1 MSKIYQQSLC
11 YVKFSIFIEK
21 FWSNYFPSRQL
32 LLKTGSDTKF
42 FTLSSSTQAII
53 IFAVFIFV
61 GWSLFSSL
69 IFTFKALNL
78 GVNKEYFA
86 RSNVNYEDR
95 IEQISDEKYSYF
107 QRVKDAE
114 AKLREALEAI
124 EDFQVEIT
132 KAQIREE
139 ELQSG
144 ILILQGLIKQ
154 TKNNNFIGLEE
165 QKNRLNN
172 VIGLQQENTIDT
184 LPRISILMSLLEE
197 TVKERDDIKAK
208 LAKALEKV
216 DQLSY
221 EADLS
226 QQNNE
231 QIFRQIEEALVIS
244 VKPLEKMFKSVGLD
258 LNSLL
263 NVIRNTYSGYGGPNL
278 PISKLPIDSLTN
290 NEKLA
295 AKMVDQI
302 LELGAWRIAV
312 QKIPFAHPLNETFQY
327 TSGFG
332 PRWGT
337 MHYGTDMAAKHGSAI
352 LATADGV
359 INFAGWEKGYGKL
372 IKIKHDFGYETRYAH
387 LSKINVSVGQKIS
400 QGDRI
405 GKMGNTG
412 RSTGTHLHYEIR
424 RNGKPI
430 NPMKYIRARQNVF

>member
-1 MSKIYQQSLC
+1 MLRKI
-11 YVKFSIFIEK
+11 SIYIEK

-78 GVNKEYFA
+78 GVKEDYFA
-86 RSNVNYEDR
+86 RSNVKYEDR

-144 ILILQGLIKQ
+144 ILILQELIKQ
-154 TKNNNFIGLEE
+154 TNNNNFAGLEE

-172 VIGLQQENTIDT
+172 VAGLQQENTINT

-197 TVKERDDIKAK
+197 TVKERDDIKEK
-208 LAKALEKV
+208 LVKALKKV

-258 LNSLL
+258 LNSIL

-387 LSKINVSVGQKIS
+387 LSKINVSVGQRIS

-424 RNGKPI
+424 KNGKPI

>member
-1 MSKIYQQSLC
+1 M
-11 YVKFSIFIEK
+11 
-21 FWSNYFPSRQL
+21 
-32 LLKTGSDTKF
+32 
-42 FTLSSSTQAII
+42 
-53 IFAVFIFV
+53 
-61 GWSLFSSL
+61 
-69 IFTFKALNL
+69 
-78 GVNKEYFA
+78 
-86 RSNVNYEDR
+86 NYEDR
-95 IEQISDEKYSYF
+95 IEQISDEKYSYL

-197 TVKERDDIKAK
+197 TVKERDDVKAK

-387 LSKINVSVGQKIS
+387 LSKINVSVGQRIS

>member
-1 MSKIYQQSLC
+1 MLRKI
-11 YVKFSIFIEK
+11 SILIEK

-78 GVNKEYFA
+78 GVKEDYFA

-124 EDFQVEIT
+124 EDFQIEIT

-144 ILILQGLIKQ
+144 ILILQELIKQ
-154 TKNNNFIGLEE
+154 TKKNNFAGLEE

-172 VIGLQQENTIDT
+172 VTGLQQENTIDT
-184 LPRISILMSLLEE
+184 LPRISILLSLLEE

-208 LAKALEKV
+208 LVKALKKV

-258 LNSLL
+258 LNSIL

-278 PISKLPIDSLTN
+278 PISQLPIDSLTN

-387 LSKINVSVGQKIS
+387 LSKISVSVGQRIS

>member
-1 MSKIYQQSLC
+1 MLR
-11 YVKFSIFIEK
+11 KFSIFIEK

-95 IEQISDEKYSYF
+95 IEQISDERYLYF

-114 AKLREALEAI
+114 AKLRDALEAI

-144 ILILQGLIKQ
+144 ILILQRLIKQ

-172 VIGLQQENTIDT
+172 VTGLQKENTTDT

-244 VKPLEKMFKSVGLD
+244 VEPLEKMFKSVGLD

-387 LSKINVSVGQKIS
+387 LSKISVSVGQRVS

>member
-1 MSKIYQQSLC
+1 MLR
-11 YVKFSIFIEK
+11 KFSIFIEK

-61 GWSLFSSL
+61 SWSLFSSL

-78 GVNKEYFA
+78 GGKEDYFA

-95 IEQISDEKYSYF
+95 IEQISDEKSSYF
-107 QRVKDAE
+107 QRVKDTE
-114 AKLREALEAI
+114 AKLKKALEAI

-172 VIGLQQENTIDT
+172 VIGLQQENTIDA

-197 TVKERDDIKAK
+197 TVKERDDIKEK

-387 LSKINVSVGQKIS
+387 LSKINVSVGQRVS

>member
-1 MSKIYQQSLC
+1 MLRKI
-11 YVKFSIFIEK
+11 SILIEK

-32 LLKTGSDTKF
+32 LIKTGSDTKF

-61 GWSLFSSL
+61 SWSLFSSL

-78 GVNKEYFA
+78 GGKEDYFA

-107 QRVKDAE
+107 QKVEKAE
-114 AKLREALEAI
+114 AKLNEALEAI
-124 EDFQVEIT
+124 EDFQLEIT

-144 ILILQGLIKQ
+144 ILILQELIKQ
-154 TKNNNFIGLEE
+154 TKNNNFAGLEE

-172 VIGLQQENTIDT
+172 VAGLQQENTINT

-197 TVKERDDIKAK
+197 TVKERVDIKEK
-208 LAKALEKV
+208 LVKALKKV
-216 DQLSY
+216 EQLSY
-221 EADLS
+221 EADLY

-258 LNSLL
+258 LNSILK
-263 NVIRNTYSGYGGPNL
+263 VIRYTYSGYGGPNL
-278 PISKLPIDSLTN
+278 PISKLPIDKLTN

-387 LSKINVSVGQKIS
+387 LSKISVSVGQKIS

>member
-1 MSKIYQQSLC
+1 MLRKI
-11 YVKFSIFIEK
+11 SILIEK

-78 GVNKEYFA
+78 GVKEDYFA

-114 AKLREALEAI
+114 AKLREALKAI

-144 ILILQGLIKQ
+144 ILILQELIKQ
-154 TKNNNFIGLEE
+154 TKKNNFAGLEE

-172 VIGLQQENTIDT
+172 VTGLQQENTINT

-208 LAKALEKV
+208 LVKALKKV

-258 LNSLL
+258 LNSIL

-278 PISKLPIDSLTN
+278 PISQLPIDSLTN

-387 LSKINVSVGQKIS
+387 LSKISVSVGQRIS

>member
-1 MSKIYQQSLC
+1 MLR
-11 YVKFSIFIEK
+11 KFSIFIEK

-95 IEQISDEKYSYF
+95 IEQISDERYLYF

-114 AKLREALEAI
+114 AKLRDALEAI

-165 QKNRLNN
+165 QKNRLNS

-258 LNSLL
+258 LNGLL

-387 LSKINVSVGQKIS
+387 LSKINVSVGQRIS

>member
-1 MSKIYQQSLC
+1 MFSKI
-11 YVKFSIFIEK
+11 SIFIEK
-21 FWSNYFPSRQL
+21 FWSNYFPNRQL
-32 LLKTGSDTKF
+32 LLKTGSDTRF
-42 FTLSSSTQAII
+42 ITLSSSTQAII

-78 GVNKEYFA
+78 GAKEEYFD

-172 VIGLQQENTIDT
+172 VTGLQQENTIDT

-387 LSKINVSVGQKIS
+387 LSKINVSVGQRIS
-400 QGDRI
+400 QGDQI

>member
-1 MSKIYQQSLC
+1 MLSKI
-11 YVKFSIFIEK
+11 SIFIGK
-21 FWSNYFPSRQL
+21 FWSNYFPNRQL

-42 FTLSSSTQAII
+42 ITLSSSTQAII

-78 GVNKEYFA
+78 GAKEEYFD

-154 TKNNNFIGLEE
+154 TKNNNLIGLEE
-165 QKNRLNN
+165 QKNRFNN
-172 VIGLQQENTIDT
+172 VTALQQENTIDT

-278 PISKLPIDSLTN
+278 PISKLPIDSLTK

-387 LSKINVSVGQKIS
+387 LAKINVSVGQRIS
-400 QGDRI
+400 QGDQI

>member
-1 MSKIYQQSLC
+1 MLRKI
-11 YVKFSIFIEK
+11 SILIEK

-78 GVNKEYFA
+78 GVKEDYFA

-144 ILILQGLIKQ
+144 ILILQELIKQ
-154 TKNNNFIGLEE
+154 TKNNNFAGLEE

-172 VIGLQQENTIDT
+172 VTGLQQENTINT
-184 LPRISILMSLLEE
+184 LPRISILLSLLEE

-208 LAKALEKV
+208 LVKALKNV

-258 LNSLL
+258 LNSIL

-278 PISKLPIDSLTN
+278 PISQLPIDSLTN

-387 LSKINVSVGQKIS
+387 LSKISVSVGQRIS

>member
-1 MSKIYQQSLC
+1 MLRKI
-11 YVKFSIFIEK
+11 SILIEK

-78 GVNKEYFA
+78 GVKEDYFA

-144 ILILQGLIKQ
+144 ILILQKLIKQ
-154 TKNNNFIGLEE
+154 TKKNNFAGLEE

-172 VIGLQQENTIDT
+172 VTGLQQENTINT
-184 LPRISILMSLLEE
+184 LPRISILLSLLEE

-208 LAKALEKV
+208 LVKALKNV

-258 LNSLL
+258 LNSIL

-278 PISKLPIDSLTN
+278 PISQLPIDSLTN

-387 LSKINVSVGQKIS
+387 LSKISVSVGQRIS

>member
-1 MSKIYQQSLC
+1 MLSKI
-11 YVKFSIFIEK
+11 SIFIGK
-21 FWSNYFPSRQL
+21 FWSNYFPNRQL

-42 FTLSSSTQAII
+42 ITLSSSTQAII

-144 ILILQGLIKQ
+144 ILILQELIKQ
-154 TKNNNFIGLEE
+154 TKNNNFAGLEE

-172 VIGLQQENTIDT
+172 VAGLQQENTINT
-184 LPRISILMSLLEE
+184 LPRIPILLSLLEE

-208 LAKALEKV
+208 LVKALKKV

-278 PISKLPIDSLTN
+278 PISKLPIDSLTK

-387 LSKINVSVGQKIS
+387 LSKINVSVGQRIS

>member
-1 MSKIYQQSLC
+1 MLRKI
-11 YVKFSIFIEK
+11 SIYIEK

-53 IFAVFIFV
+53 IFAVFSFV

-78 GVNKEYFA
+78 GVKEDYFA
-86 RSNVNYEDR
+86 RSNVKYEDR

-144 ILILQGLIKQ
+144 ILILQELIKQ
-154 TKNNNFIGLEE
+154 TKNNNFAGLEE

-172 VIGLQQENTIDT
+172 VTGLQQENTINT
-184 LPRISILMSLLEE
+184 LPKISILMSLLEE
-197 TVKERDDIKAK
+197 TVKERDATKAK
-208 LAKALEKV
+208 LVKALKKV

-258 LNSLL
+258 LNSIL
-263 NVIRNTYSGYGGPNL
+263 NVIRKTYSGYGGPNL

-332 PRWGT
+332 QRWGT

-387 LSKINVSVGQKIS
+387 LSKISVSVGQRIS

>member
-1 MSKIYQQSLC
+1 MLRKI
-11 YVKFSIFIEK
+11 SILIEK

-32 LLKTGSDTKF
+32 LIKTGSDTKF

-61 GWSLFSSL
+61 SWSLFSSL

-78 GVNKEYFA
+78 GGKEDYFA

-107 QRVKDAE
+107 QRVKDTE

-144 ILILQGLIKQ
+144 TLILQELIKQ
-154 TKNNNFIGLEE
+154 TKNNNFAGLEE

-172 VIGLQQENTIDT
+172 VAGLQQENTINT
-184 LPRISILMSLLEE
+184 LPRIPILLSLLEE

-208 LAKALEKV
+208 LVKALKKV

-258 LNSLL
+258 LNGIL

-290 NEKLA
+290 NE
-295 AKMVDQI
+295 
-302 LELGAWRIAV
+302 
-312 QKIPFAHPLNETFQY
+312 KIPFAHPLNETFQY

-387 LSKINVSVGQKIS
+387 LSKISVSVGQKIS

>member
-1 MSKIYQQSLC
+1 MLRKI
-11 YVKFSIFIEK
+11 SIFIEK

-53 IFAVFIFV
+53 IFAVFSFV

-78 GVNKEYFA
+78 GGQEDYFA
-86 RSNVNYEDR
+86 RSNVKYEDR
-95 IEQISDEKYSYF
+95 IEQITDEKYSYF

-114 AKLREALEAI
+114 AKLREALDAI

-144 ILILQGLIKQ
+144 ILILQERIKQ
-154 TKNNNFIGLEE
+154 TKNNNFAGLEE

-172 VIGLQQENTIDT
+172 VAGLQQENTINT
-184 LPRISILMSLLEE
+184 LPKISILMSLLEE

-208 LAKALEKV
+208 LVKALKKV

-258 LNSLL
+258 LNTIL

-352 LATADGV
+352 LATSDGV

-387 LSKINVSVGQKIS
+387 LSKISVSVGQKIS

>member
-1 MSKIYQQSLC
+1 MLR
-11 YVKFSIFIEK
+11 KFSISIEK

-61 GWSLFSSL
+61 GWSLFSLL

-95 IEQISDEKYSYF
+95 IEQISDERYLYF

-114 AKLREALEAI
+114 AKLRDALEAI

-387 LSKINVSVGQKIS
+387 LSKINVSVGQRIS

>member
-1 MSKIYQQSLC
+1 MLRKI
-11 YVKFSIFIEK
+11 SILIEK

-78 GVNKEYFA
+78 GVKEDYFA

-107 QRVKDAE
+107 QRVNDAE

-144 ILILQGLIKQ
+144 ILILQELIKQ
-154 TKNNNFIGLEE
+154 TKNNNFAGLEE

-172 VIGLQQENTIDT
+172 VTGLQQENTINT
-184 LPRISILMSLLEE
+184 LPRISILLSLLEE

-208 LAKALEKV
+208 LVKALKKV

-258 LNSLL
+258 LNSIL

-278 PISKLPIDSLTN
+278 PISQLPIDSLTN

-387 LSKINVSVGQKIS
+387 LSKISVSVGQRIS

>member
-1 MSKIYQQSLC
+1 MLR
-11 YVKFSIFIEK
+11 KFSIFIEK

-32 LLKTGSDTKF
+32 LLNTGSDTKF

-95 IEQISDEKYSYF
+95 IEQISDERYLYF

-114 AKLREALEAI
+114 AKLRDALEAI

-144 ILILQGLIKQ
+144 ILILQELIKQ
-154 TKNNNFIGLEE
+154 SKNNNFAGLEE

-172 VIGLQQENTIDT
+172 VASLQQENTINT
-184 LPRISILMSLLEE
+184 LPRISILLSLLEE

-208 LAKALEKV
+208 LVKALKKV

-387 LSKINVSVGQKIS
+387 LSKINVSVGQRVS

>member
-1 MSKIYQQSLC
+1 MLSKI
-11 YVKFSIFIEK
+11 SIFIEK
-21 FWSNYFPSRQL
+21 FWSNYFPNRQL

-42 FTLSSSTQAII
+42 ITLSSSTQAII

-78 GVNKEYFA
+78 GVKEDYFA

-144 ILILQGLIKQ
+144 ILILQELIKQ
-154 TKNNNFIGLEE
+154 TKNNNFAGLEE

-172 VIGLQQENTIDT
+172 VAGLQQENTINT
-184 LPRISILMSLLEE
+184 LPRISILLSLLEE

-208 LAKALEKV
+208 LVKALKKV

-258 LNSLL
+258 LNSIL

-387 LSKINVSVGQKIS
+387 LSKISVSVGQRIS

>member
-1 MSKIYQQSLC
+1 MLR
-11 YVKFSIFIEK
+11 KFSIFIEK

-95 IEQISDEKYSYF
+95 IEQISDERYLYF

-114 AKLREALEAI
+114 AKLRDALEAI

-144 ILILQGLIKQ
+144 ILILQRLIKQ

-172 VIGLQQENTIDT
+172 VTGLQKENTTDT

-387 LSKINVSVGQKIS
+387 LSKINVSVGQRVS

>member
-1 MSKIYQQSLC
+1 MLR
-11 YVKFSIFIEK
+11 KFSIFIEK

-95 IEQISDEKYSYF
+95 IEQISDERYLYF

-114 AKLREALEAI
+114 AKLRDALEAI

-221 EADLS
+221 EAELS

-244 VKPLEKMFKSVGLD
+244 LKPLEKMFKSVGLD
-258 LNSLL
+258 LNSIL

-278 PISKLPIDSLTN
+278 PISKLPINSLTH

-387 LSKINVSVGQKIS
+387 LSKINVSVGQRIS

>member
-1 MSKIYQQSLC
+1 MLR
-11 YVKFSIFIEK
+11 KFSIFIEK

-69 IFTFKALNL
+69 IFTFKALNS
-78 GVNKEYFA
+78 GVKEDYFA
-86 RSNVNYEDR
+86 RSNVNYEYR

-107 QRVKDAE
+107 QRVKDVE

-387 LSKINVSVGQKIS
+387 LSKINVSVGQRIS

-424 RNGKPI
+424 SNGKPI

>member
-1 MSKIYQQSLC
+1 MLRKI
-11 YVKFSIFIEK
+11 SIFIEK

-387 LSKINVSVGQKIS
+387 LSKINVSVGQRIS

>member
-1 MSKIYQQSLC
+1 MLRKI
-11 YVKFSIFIEK
+11 SIFIEK

-78 GVNKEYFA
+78 GGKEDYFA

-107 QRVKDAE
+107 QRVKDTE

-144 ILILQGLIKQ
+144 ILILQELIKQ
-154 TKNNNFIGLEE
+154 TKNNNFAGLEE

-172 VIGLQQENTIDT
+172 VAGLQQENTINT
-184 LPRISILMSLLEE
+184 LPRISILLSLLEE

-208 LAKALEKV
+208 LVKALKKV

-258 LNSLL
+258 LNSIL

-387 LSKINVSVGQKIS
+387 LSKISVSVGQRIS

>member
-1 MSKIYQQSLC
+1 MLRKI
-11 YVKFSIFIEK
+11 SIFIEK

-78 GVNKEYFA
+78 GGKEDYFA

-144 ILILQGLIKQ
+144 ILILQELIKQ
-154 TKNNNFIGLEE
+154 TKNNNFAGLEE

-172 VIGLQQENTIDT
+172 VAGLQQENTINT
-184 LPRISILMSLLEE
+184 LPRISILLSLLEE

-208 LAKALEKV
+208 LVKALKKV

-258 LNSLL
+258 LNSIL

-387 LSKINVSVGQKIS
+387 LSKISVSVGQRIS

>member
-1 MSKIYQQSLC
+1 MLRKI
-11 YVKFSIFIEK
+11 SILIEK

-78 GVNKEYFA
+78 GVKEDYLA

-114 AKLREALEAI
+114 AKLREALESI

-144 ILILQGLIKQ
+144 ILILQELIKQ
-154 TKNNNFIGLEE
+154 TKKNNFAGLEE

-172 VIGLQQENTIDT
+172 VTGLQQENTINT

-208 LAKALEKV
+208 LVKALKKV

-258 LNSLL
+258 LNSIL

-278 PISKLPIDSLTN
+278 PISQLPIDSLTN

-387 LSKINVSVGQKIS
+387 LSKISVNVGQRIS

>member
-1 MSKIYQQSLC
+1 MLRKI
-11 YVKFSIFIEK
+11 SIFIEK

-53 IFAVFIFV
+53 IFAVFSFV

-78 GVNKEYFA
+78 GGKEDYFA

-95 IEQISDEKYSYF
+95 IEQISDEKYSYL

-144 ILILQGLIKQ
+144 ILILQERIKQ
-154 TKNNNFIGLEE
+154 TKNNNFAGVEE

-172 VIGLQQENTIDT
+172 VTGLQQENTINT
-184 LPRISILMSLLEE
+184 LPKISILMSLLEE
-197 TVKERDDIKAK
+197 TVKERDATKAK
-208 LAKALEKV
+208 LVKALKKV

-258 LNSLL
+258 LNSIL

-387 LSKINVSVGQKIS
+387 LSKISVSVGQRIS

>member
-1 MSKIYQQSLC
+1 MLSKI
-11 YVKFSIFIEK
+11 SIFIGK
-21 FWSNYFPSRQL
+21 FWSNYFPNRQL

-42 FTLSSSTQAII
+42 ITLSSSTQAII

-78 GVNKEYFA
+78 GAKEEYFD

-387 LSKINVSVGQKIS
+387 LSKINVSVGQRIS

>member
-1 MSKIYQQSLC
+1 MLR
-11 YVKFSIFIEK
+11 KFSIFIEK

-95 IEQISDEKYSYF
+95 IEQISDERYLYF

-114 AKLREALEAI
+114 AKLRDALEAI

-144 ILILQGLIKQ
+144 ILILQRLIKQ

-244 VKPLEKMFKSVGLD
+244 LKPLEKMFKSVGLD
-258 LNSLL
+258 LNSIL

-278 PISKLPIDSLTN
+278 PISKLPINSLTH

-387 LSKINVSVGQKIS
+387 LSKINVSVGQRVS

>member
-1 MSKIYQQSLC
+1 MLR
-11 YVKFSIFIEK
+11 KFSIFIEK

-53 IFAVFIFV
+53 IFAVFVFV

-95 IEQISDEKYSYF
+95 IEQISDERYLYF

-114 AKLREALEAI
+114 AKLRDALEAI

-144 ILILQGLIKQ
+144 ILILQRLIKQ

-165 QKNRLNN
+165 QKNRLNS

-387 LSKINVSVGQKIS
+387 LSKINVSVGQRVS

>member
-1 MSKIYQQSLC
+1 MLRKI
-11 YVKFSIFIEK
+11 SILIEK

-78 GVNKEYFA
+78 GVKEDYFS

-144 ILILQGLIKQ
+144 ILILQELIKQ
-154 TKNNNFIGLEE
+154 TKKNNFAGLEE

-172 VIGLQQENTIDT
+172 VTGLQQENTINT
-184 LPRISILMSLLEE
+184 LPRISILLSLLEE

-208 LAKALEKV
+208 LVKALKNV

-258 LNSLL
+258 LNSIL

-278 PISKLPIDSLTN
+278 PISQLPIDSLTN

-387 LSKINVSVGQKIS
+387 LSKISVSVGQRIS

>member
-1 MSKIYQQSLC
+1 MLSKI
-11 YVKFSIFIEK
+11 SIFIEK
-21 FWSNYFPSRQL
+21 FWSNYFPNRQL

-42 FTLSSSTQAII
+42 ITLSSSTQAII

-78 GVNKEYFA
+78 GGNKEYFA

-95 IEQISDEKYSYF
+95 IEQISDEKYSYL

-165 QKNRLNN
+165 QKNRLNS

-337 MHYGTDMAAKHGSAI
+337 RHYGTDMSAKHGSAI
-352 LATADGV
+352 LATADCV

-387 LSKINVSVGQKIS
+387 LSKISVSVGQKIS